1 MNQIQ
6 FIHQTI
12 IIIIVFLCYFFA
24 HGDHTDYAMD
34 TKVTNGAVSHE
45 RIKIRSILEA
55 THGGVFASGGVA
67 SRCGLR

>member
-6 FIHQTI
+6 FIYQTI
-12 IIIIVFLCYFFA
+12 ITAVFLCYFFA
-24 HGDHTDYAMD
+24 HGDHKDYAMD
-34 TKVTNGAVSHE
+34 TEVTNKAASHE

-55 THGGVFASGGVA
+55 THGGVA